1 MPYLLLQSVTDLLV
15 LMLCNVH
22 ISSHPLNK
30 LQEQITLLKGENSDF
45 IFWMERA
52 WSPLCC
58 HGNVRVEI
66 SWNFVVSA
74 TTVQSFSSI
83 QKKSSDIF
91 HFLWVYIILCPCD
104 VTSHLICVNQNL
116 EKHGNQNCYHNK
128 INAILH
134 HFESSSKW
142 ANKKICVIPPLSKS
156 IFNVSIFIKVANSYW
171 FYI

>member
-15 LMLCNVH
+15 LVLCNVH

-66 SWNFVVSA
+66 SWNFVVSV

-83 QKKSSDIF
+83 QKQSSEIF
-91 HFLWVYIILCPCD
+91 HFLWFYIILCPQRD
-104 VTSHLICVNQNL
+104 VTCNPTCINQNPEQL
-116 EKHGNQNCYHNK
+116 GNQKCYHNK

-142 ANKKICVIPPLSKS
+142 ANKKFRVICTLMQ
-156 IFNVSIFIKVANSYW
+156 
-171 FYI
+171 